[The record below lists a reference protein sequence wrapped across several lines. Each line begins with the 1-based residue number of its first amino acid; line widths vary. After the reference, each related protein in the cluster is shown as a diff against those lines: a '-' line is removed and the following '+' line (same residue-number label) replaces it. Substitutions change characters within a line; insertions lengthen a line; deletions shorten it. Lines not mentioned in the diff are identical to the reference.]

1 MAAPTAEAIAEPQPV
16 STHKWAIAMAV
27 MLGAFLQRV
36 DTSIVNVALPY
47 MQESFATG
55 VEQISWVVTSYLVAL
70 SIMIPL
76 SGWASARFGRRR
88 FLIGSILLFVAASA
102 MCGLARGIGQ
112 MVVFRLIQG
121 FAGASLGPMSQ
132 AILFE
137 TFPPEEHTVAMTTFG
152 MGMMVAP
159 VLGPTLGGWITM
171 HWSWRWNFYIN
182 VPPGLMAALMFY
194 LYVHDPPYLRKRL
207 GSGRIDYLGIIYI
220 AVAVGLLQI
229 VLGRGGR
236 AGWFDAAWVRY
247 FTAATVVS
255 AVLLVIHELRFADPV
270 IDLRIFK
277 VFGYTLA
284 VVLLSFQSAGLFS
297 ITLLNP
303 MFLETVLGYDALRAG
318 TSVAPRGVG
327 VIVALLIVGR
337 LSRRGIDTRPL
348 VCAGFIVGAYEVWR
362 MSQWNFSVSE
372 GAVMWTICL
381 FGLGL
386 GAVFPT
392 LSAVSIG
399 QLPRERMGN
408 AASLFS
414 MLTNIGAAT
423 GIAAVTN
430 FLTSRQRLYQGR
442 FMESFST
449 LDAWKKMY
457 ALPGTDGAAL
467 PNHFLNGAITNQA
480 WLYAYR
486 DVYWA
491 IAVLTL
497 LLAPWCMLLNR
508 PTSGRAQTRIG

>member
-1 MAAPTAEAIAEPQPV
+1 
-16 STHKWAIAMAV
+16 
-27 MLGAFLQRV
+27 
-36 DTSIVNVALPY
+36 
-47 MQESFATG
+47 
-55 VEQISWVVTSYLVAL
+55 
-70 SIMIPL
+70 
-76 SGWASARFGRRR
+76 
-88 FLIGSILLFVAASA
+88 
-102 MCGLARGIGQ
+102 
-112 MVVFRLIQG
+112 
-121 FAGASLGPMSQ
+121 
-132 AILFE
+132 
-137 TFPPEEHTVAMTTFG
+137 
-152 MGMMVAP
+152 
-159 VLGPTLGGWITM
+159 
-171 HWSWRWNFYIN
+171 
-182 VPPGLMAALMFY
+182 
-194 LYVHDPPYLRKRL
+194 
-207 GSGRIDYLGIIYI
+207 
-220 AVAVGLLQI
+220 
-229 VLGRGGR
+229 
-236 AGWFDAAWVRY
+236 VRY

-303 MFLETVLGYDALRAG
+303 MFVETVLGYDALRAG
-318 TSVAPRGVG
+318 IAVAPRGVG

-337 LSRRGIDTRPL
+337 VSRRGIDTRPL
-348 VCAGFIVGAYEVWR
+348 VCAGFILGAYEVWR

-372 GAVMWTICL
+372 SGVMWTICL

-423 GIAAVTN
+423 GIAVVTN
-430 FLTSRQRLYQGR
+430 LLTSRQRLYQGR
-442 FMESFST
+442 FMDSFSM

-457 ALPGTDGAAL
+457 TLPGTDGAAL
-467 PNHFLNGAITNQA
+467 PHHFLNGAITNQA

-486 DVYWA
+486 DVYLA

-508 PTSGRAQTRIG
+508 PTSGRPRTGIG